1 MLKEVGKKNTT
12 ENLVLLEWKK
22 LYALTLSREAI
33 WRKTIQEIMGIRQ
46 AQTAVTSVL
55 DFEFDGIFVIQNI
68 LIINAKVGAFL
79 STIWL
84 FSLMSQCWKT
94 LHHIWK

>member
-1 MLKEVGKKNTT
+1 
-12 ENLVLLEWKK
+12 
-22 LYALTLSREAI
+22 
-33 WRKTIQEIMGIRQ
+33 MGIRQ

-79 STIWL
+79 STI
-84 FSLMSQCWKT
+84 
-94 LHHIWK
+94 